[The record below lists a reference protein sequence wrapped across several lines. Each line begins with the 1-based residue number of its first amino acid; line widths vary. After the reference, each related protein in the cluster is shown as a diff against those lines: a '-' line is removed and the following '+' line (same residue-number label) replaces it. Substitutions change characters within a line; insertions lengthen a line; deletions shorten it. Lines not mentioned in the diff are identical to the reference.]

1 MRFLEIFLLGLVVFG
16 ESIIE
21 YGDISPA
28 GVIRFLGD
36 KLFTLDELAM
46 TNSGLGRGE
55 VIRLDSFIL

>member
-1 MRFLEIFLLGLVVFG
+1 MRFLDIIFLDLVVLG
-16 ESIIE
+16 ESIME
-21 YGDISPA
+21 YGDISPY
-28 GVIRFLGD
+28 VIRFLGD